1 MTKPQAKRRMAA
13 KNAKGAKESASM
25 TVDNERALRTKKL
38 RLHSRAVILL
48 VVILFA
54 WARVAAAQ
62 TVLLKPEKNRLEVA
76 MAGTGS
82 TSLPLLVTLEGGYFS
97 KRGLTVNLSQ
107 VSASVSVQGVISGTI
122 DIYQGGAAAIAGN
135 LAGADI
141 IYVAAAVDKS
151 SLNLFGQKGITTFD
165 ALRGKAISTT
175 SPGAFGEIAVRGTAR
190 RMGLEMGKDIK
201 LLYHRTPAE
210 ALSTFLLG
218 NAEGLV
224 ITPPQTDMAKQKGYP
239 MIIDYFKE
247 GFKIIGPGTS
257 LTREFAQK
265 YPNTIKAYL
274 MAYLDGLRRTIDDEE
289 YAKKI
294 CAKYTKLTDANILT
308 ETYQQGTARMEPRYD
323 RRPGGD
329 PQRARRFVRCQ
340 SQGRRPKAV
349 LRQLADSTGQP
360 RSCRQAVSRGNSLD
374 QEVARSF
381 AGTTGEY
388 RRRLNGL

>member
-1 MTKPQAKRRMAA
+1 MRKLPTGEPCAGEPHARFGGRGRREPFPTPI
-13 KNAKGAKESASM
+13 KFS
-25 TVDNERALRTKKL
+25 L
-38 RLHSRAVILL
+38 RLKVRDFKHPRKGTLKRPRMKKSSLKSWVAVVLAAIVYCGIRPSGGANELREAGKEPLGSRDGWDRFYEFAV
-48 VVILFA
+48 
-54 WARVAAAQ
+54 
-62 TVLLKPEKNRLEVA
+62 
-76 MAGTGS
+76 AGEF
-82 TSLPLLVTLEGGYFS
+82 EGGYFT
-97 KRGLTVNLSQ
+97 KRGLTVNLNQ

-151 SLNLFGQKGITTFD
+151 SLNLFGQKGITTFE

-190 RMGLEMGKDIK
+190 RLGLEMGKDIK

-218 NAEGLV
+218 NADGLV

-257 LTREFAQK
+257 VTREFAQK
-265 YPNTIKAYL
+265 YPNTVKAYL

-294 CAKYTKLTDANILT
+294 CAKYTKLTDMNILT
-308 ETYQQGTARMEPRYD
+308 ETYQQGLRVWNRDMTV
-323 RRPGGD
+323 D
-329 PQRARRFVRCQ
+329 PAAIRNVLDD
-340 SQGRRPKAV
+340 SSDPKAKS
-349 LRQLADSTGQP
+349 ADPKRFYDNRLFSRSTASMA
-360 RSCRQAVSRGNSLD
+360 RSCFRGK
-374 QEVARSF
+374 
-381 AGTTGEY
+381 
-388 RRRLNGL
+388 

>member
-1 MTKPQAKRRMAA
+1 MPAFAGMTNSFRLKVRDFKHPWKGTLKRPRMKKSSLRSWAA
-13 KNAKGAKESASM
+13 AMLTAIVYCWFGQ
-25 TVDNERALRTKKL
+25 
-38 RLHSRAVILL
+38 
-48 VVILFA
+48 
-54 WARVAAAQ
+54 AAAQ
-62 TVLLKPEKNRLEVA
+62 TSSVKLEKSRLEVA

-82 TSLPLLVTLEGGYFS
+82 TSLPLLVSLEGGYFS
-97 KRGLTVNLSQ
+97 KRGLTVNLNQ

-135 LAGADI
+135 LGGADI

-151 SLNLFGQKGITTFD
+151 SLNLFGQKGITSFE

-190 RMGLEMGKDIK
+190 RLGLEIGKDIK

-224 ITPPQTDMAKQKGYP
+224 ITPPQTDMARQKGYP

-257 LTREFAQK
+257 VTREFAQK
-265 YPNTIKAYL
+265 NPNTLKAYL

-294 CAKYTKLTDANILT
+294 CAKYTKLTDMNILT
-308 ETYQQGTARMEPRYD
+308 ETYQQGLRVWNRDMTV
-323 RRPGGD
+323 D
-329 PQRARRFVRCQ
+329 PSAIRNVLDD
-340 SQGRRPKAV
+340 SSDPKAKS
-349 LRQLADSTGQP
+349 ADPKRFYDNAIIQQVNREFAAKLFPG
-360 RSCRQAVSRGNSLD
+360 
-374 QEVARSF
+374 EVK
-381 AGTTGEY
+381 
-388 RRRLNGL
+388 

>member
-1 MTKPQAKRRMAA
+1 MMRRVIHYCLKMLLMLAFGDSFAMAQSP
-13 KNAKGAKESASM
+13 N
-25 TVDNERALRTKKL
+25 
-38 RLHSRAVILL
+38 I
-48 VVILFA
+48 
-54 WARVAAAQ
+54 
-62 TVLLKPEKNRLEVA
+62 KPEKSRLEVA
-76 MAGTGS
+76 IAGTGS
-82 TSLPLLVTLEGGYFS
+82 TSLPLLVTLEAGYFA
-97 KRGLTVNLSQ
+97 KHGLTVNISQ

-151 SLNLFGQKGITTFD
+151 SLNLFGQKGITSFE

-239 MIIDYFKE
+239 MIVDYFKD

-257 LTREFAQK
+257 VIREFAQK
-265 YPNTIKAYL
+265 NPNTLKAYL
-274 MAYLDGLRRTIDDEE
+274 MAYLDGLRRTVDDED

-294 CAKYTKLTDANILT
+294 CAKYTKLTDMNILT
-308 ETYQQGTARMEPRYD
+308 ETYQQGLRVWNRDMTV
-323 RRPGGD
+323 D
-329 PQRARRFVRCQ
+329 PSAIRNVLDDSSDAKAKSADPKRFFDNTLIQQVNREY
-340 SQGRRPKAV
+340 GTK
-349 LRQLADSTGQP
+349 L
-360 RSCRQAVSRGNSLD
+360 
-374 QEVARSF
+374 F
-381 AGTTGEY
+381 AGEIK
-388 RRRLNGL
+388 

>member
-1 MTKPQAKRRMAA
+1 MTKPQLKRRMAA
-13 KNAKGAKESASM
+13 KNAKGAKESESM
-25 TVDNERALRTKKL
+25 TADNERALRTKKL

-48 VVILFA
+48 AVILFA
-54 WARVAAAQ
+54 WAGVAAAQ
-62 TVLLKPEKNRLEVA
+62 TVVLKPEKNRLEVA

-82 TSLPLLVTLEGGYFS
+82 TSLPLLVTLESGYFS
-97 KRGLTVNLSQ
+97 KRGLTVNLNQ

-151 SLNLFGQKGITTFD
+151 SLNLFGQKGITTFE

-294 CAKYTKLTDANILT
+294 CAKYTKLTDVNILT
-308 ETYQQGTARMEPRYD
+308 ETYQQGLRVWNRDMTVDPAAIRNVLDDSSDGKAKNADPKRFYD
-323 RRPGGD
+323 
-329 PQRARRFVRCQ
+329 
-340 SQGRRPKAV
+340 
-349 LRQLADSTGQP
+349 
-360 RSCRQAVSRGNSLD
+360 NSLIQQVNRD
-374 QEVARSF
+374 HAAKLF
-381 AGTTGEY
+381 PGEI
-388 RRRLNGL
+388 R